1 MSLTLN
7 NSNDISC
14 DSLYLI
20 YNNNLENILY
30 VVSGSASGSG
40 TVTSANAPLN
50 ITTSGVLSL
59 DLTNIMAT
67 THEANKIG
75 TADVNFGLHY
85 ISSSDITIYD
95 HSGNGAHTVLST
107 GASGDLYVTDGLKTI
122 RQAL

>member
-1 MSLTLN
+1 MSLTLD
-7 NSNDISC
+7 NSKDIIC

-20 YNNNLENILY
+20 YNNNLENILD
-30 VVSGSASGSG
+30 VISGSG

-50 ITTSGVLSL
+50 ITSGVLSL
-59 DLTNIMAT
+59 DLSNLMAT

-95 HSGNGAHTVLST
+95 HST
-107 GASGDLYVTDGLKTI
+107 
-122 RQAL
+122 QAMVHIQYCQPVHRETYM